1 MSFCEIPVRPKASSP
16 SLTFSFFCDFLLL
29 LLPRPRC
36 LFCVSSES
44 SAAASAFLYFE
55 IGQLFL
61 PRIYMRGRKKFRRL
75 LWSSRNR
82 EAEKER
88 QGNPCPP
95 KKLGAKTHLF
105 FFRTCSSSSSP
116 VIYQVLSL
124 AKEEEREKRFCKS
137 PLPLFFP
144 PFSQNNRSLV
154 LMFFPLCAKRK
165 RSGFSKHRKFVFK

>member
-1 MSFCEIPVRPKASSP
+1 MTSSSSSSSP
-16 SLTFSFFCDFLLL
+16 ALAVFSVSVPRVPPPPLPSHISRLVNFSFPEFICGDG
-29 LLPRPRC
+29 RN
-36 LFCVSSES
+36 
-44 SAAASAFLYFE
+44 FE
-55 IGQLFL
+55 GSFGVVETEKQ
-61 PRIYMRGRKKFRRL
+61 KKSDKKTL
-75 LWSSRNR
+75 V
-82 EAEKER
+82 
-88 QGNPCPP
+88 PP
-95 KKLGAKTHLF
+95 KKTGGKNTSF

-165 RSGFSKHRKFVFK
+165 RSGFSKHREFVFK